1 MSGEGVVRVPAEV
14 AYNPRAATL
23 YIQLKK
29 SSSKAVNKLPGGN
42 EPDIILILTIHDI
55 YDGLAGI
62 EILLNPKSKL
72 KQTLDNELT
81 KLTKKEA
88 QKK

>member
-1 MSGEGVVRVPAEV
+1 MSGEGLVRVPAEV

-29 SSSKAVNKLPGGN
+29 SSSKAINKLPQGN
-42 EPDIILILTIHDI
+42 EPAIILILTIHDI
-55 YDGLAGI
+55 YNGLAGI
-62 EILLNPKSKL
+62 EILLNPKSQL

-88 QKK
+88 KGK

>member
-1 MSGEGVVRVPAEV
+1 MRVPAEV

-29 SSSKAVNKLPGGN
+29 SSSKAINKLPRGN
-42 EPDIILILTIHDI
+42 QPDIILILTIHDI

-62 EILLNPKSKL
+62 EILLNPKSQL
-72 KQTLDNELT
+72 KQTRDKELT
-81 KLTKKEA
+81 KLTKKEVEESEE
-88 QKK
+88 